1 MSKNIV
7 IFVMSPFRDDA
18 KSIEFTGASG
28 FKAVCRQTNETAV
41 RYIDYRLR
49 QEGQHIDAVYIF
61 VSDEAKKGLPALKEV
76 FTSSGL
82 DFGEQTYHE
91 VSLYNDGNMQG
102 AFKSICEMFTD
113 LQKYIDDN
121 TGEEITAHIDT
132 TGGPRH
138 ASMLMMVLIQMLK
151 HSHVQ
156 TGFVTYTNILRQKNA
171 EGQGIGTVEDAAELM
186 EMFTLIGGAD
196 EFTSFGSVDQI
207 KHYFAKKENLSDELN
222 SLLNQMERFSETMKI
237 CAEYKYINQALAFLQ
252 ASVEKYEKFL
262 RSQKGKNISEQE
274 KFFSKLLQNIKNEYA
289 AIMPS
294 KNADSDKLEIIK
306 WCVKRGFLQQA
317 LTFYTE
323 WLPNYVLETG
333 LISVRDDEIPKIK
346 DSDKNNNWIKCL
358 FRSYTPAGYKDSA
371 ANGDL
376 SLNEKLT
383 RTDLLKVS
391 EKAQK
396 LAQNGASY
404 DSIITEL
411 KAVQQRIKGRNEGF
425 EDFIAKLIALDPSE
439 NNFVRNI
446 SKLPNDN
453 PLKFIMK
460 DDCPP
465 TAVSLENFLKK
476 RIRTLKIPQA
486 VILKSLPF
494 VRKEKFS
501 EFFGLTSTVK
511 NAANTSEEISDKAL
525 RRQKVLDF
533 CRKNNI
539 LTTTLKKEK
548 FLDFVR
554 TYNECVG
561 ERRNK
566 MNHASE
572 SIASKESN
580 IDIGKMITDSVSLL
594 EKNK

>member
-1 MSKNIV
+1 MNKNIV
-7 IFVMSPFRDDA
+7 IFVMSPFREDA
-18 KSIEFTGASG
+18 KPIEFTGANG
-28 FKAVCRQTNETAV
+28 FKAVCTQTNETAV
-41 RYIDYRLR
+41 RYIDYRLK
-49 QEGQHIDAVYIF
+49 QEGEHVDAVYIF

-76 FTSSGL
+76 FKNSGL
-82 DFGEQTYHE
+82 DFNEQTYHE

-102 AFKSICEMFTD
+102 AFKSICEMFSD
-113 LQKYIDDN
+113 LQKYINDNADD
-121 TGEEITAHIDT
+121 EITAHIDT

-151 HSHVQ
+151 HSHVK

-171 EGQGIGTVEDAAELM
+171 EGQSIGTVEDAAELM

-252 ASVEKYEKFL
+252 SSIEKYEKFL

-323 WLPNYVLETG
+323 WLPSYMLETG
-333 LISVRDDEIPKIK
+333 LISVNENEISKIK
-346 DSDKNNNWIKCL
+346 DSDNNKNWIKCL
-358 FRSYTPAGYKDSA
+358 FRSYTPSEYKESTVK
-371 ANGDL
+371 ANTT
-376 SLNEKLT
+376 STEKLT
-383 RTDLLKVS
+383 RKDLLMLLSKVQTMA
-391 EKAQK
+391 KG
-396 LAQNGASY
+396 GAAY
-404 DSIITEL
+404 DSIIAEL
-411 KAVQQRIKGRNEGF
+411 QTVQQHIKGRNEKI
-425 EDFIAKLIALDPSE
+425 EEFIAKLIAFDPSE
-439 NNFVRNI
+439 NNFVRNVF
-446 SKLPNDN
+446 KLPNDN
-453 PLKFIMK
+453 PIKFIMK
-460 DDCPP
+460 NSCTSTSP
-465 TAVSLENFLKK
+465 SLEHFLKK
-476 RIRTLKIPQA
+476 RIKSAKVPQSI
-486 VILKSLPF
+486 ILQAITSVKKADF
-494 VRKEKFS
+494 D
-501 EFFGLTSTVK
+501 EFFGLRTA
-511 NAANTSEEISDKAL
+511 AANTINTSAEISDKAL
-525 RRQKVLDF
+525 KRQRVLDF

-548 FLDFVR
+548 FLDFAR

-580 IDIGKMITDSVSLL
+580 IDIGKMIIDSVSLL
-594 EKNK
+594 EK